1 QNTAICVSIIAV
13 FFLVYDKNISFLSA
27 EGSFCIGNFVCGEV
41 KNVGILT
48 YSEAFDEMAGKIY
61 RQKPVDLCGAPPN
74 GGFYGSMG
82 AAEDFD
88 LGGSVG

>member
-1 QNTAICVSIIAV
+1 M

-27 EGSFCIGNFVCGEV
+27 EGSFWIGNFVCGEV

-61 RQKPVDLCGAPPN
+61 RQKPVDLCGAPPAIKREVLKK
-74 GGFYGSMG
+74 FYGFV
-82 AAEDFD
+82 A
-88 LGGSVG
+88 GGG